1 MLKTQ
6 LILKNIVSIEDWDEI
21 SEHIQYDYVYDNHF
35 SELKEN
41 ELLNERIQTITK
53 RMEPYVGRYFSA
65 DYIRRNVLKQKDEE
79 IIEIDKQIK
88 KEIKDGVIPD
98 PNAMVDPATGMPM
111 DPNQAKALGATPQT
125 PEPDVKKVEMQK
137 GGEI

>member
-41 ELLNERIQTITK
+41 ELLNERIQTITLWNLTLVDIFLQITSEEMFSNK
-53 RMEPYVGRYFSA
+53 RM
-65 DYIRRNVLKQKDEE
+65 
-79 IIEIDKQIK
+79 K
-88 KEIKDGVIPD
+88 K
-98 PNAMVDPATGMPM
+98 
-111 DPNQAKALGATPQT
+111 
-125 PEPDVKKVEMQK
+125 
-137 GGEI
+137 